1 MTTELVS
8 RRAVVVSW
16 LLPSLCLRYGF
27 AKPSVW
33 LCRKACKLRQFNG
46 FGSDYPLTL
55 SCFGLPYWSV
65 LEHLHVPWFFVALP
79 GTVCSLHEVSRSW
92 LRSPAH
98 IAGSWNDLA
107 RGPQIRNHWR
117 LSPSR
122 GRPLGT
128 PFPSEHAGRVLSPPH
143 LWRVAAR
150 ECWLNPHRKC
160 WLKPNTVVPS
170 TGAQLCHPSRS
181 ICTRDALT
189 RATGNNTSG
198 ELRDPT
204 LATRNDATSIVDN
217 ARVCSRCRPACWC
230 HRPQVR
236 KDRKEPIMHQSRGA
250 VSFTPLFTT
259 DDIGLRKDASV
270 EHVVKVFLNVG
281 EAMAARWI
289 EMPRGILLL
298 QAVPDQPAS
307 GAIYLYDRERRI
319 FFFVDFV
326 DGRDDTLTAT
336 EFDQL
341 VADYDLVS
349 CAANP
354 AFLSAGTGNTAM
366 A

>member
-16 LLPSLCLRYGF
+16 LLTSLCLRYGF

-33 LCRKACKLRQFNG
+33 LCRKAWKLRQFNG

-55 SCFGLPYWSV
+55 SCFGLRYWSV

-79 GTVCSLHEVSRSW
+79 DTVCSLHEVSRSW

-98 IAGSWNDLA
+98 IAGS
-107 RGPQIRNHWR
+107 
-117 LSPSR
+117 
-122 GRPLGT
+122 RPLGT
-128 PFPSEHAGRVLSPPH
+128 PFPSEHAGPVASPPH
-143 LWRVAAR
+143 LWRIAAR

-170 TGAQLCHPSRS
+170 TGAQLCHPYRS
-181 ICTRDALT
+181 ICTCVVLT
-189 RATGNNTSG
+189 RATGNNTSV

-204 LATRNDATSIVDN
+204 PATRNEATSTVDN

-289 EMPRGILLL
+289 EMPKGILLL
-298 QAVPDQPAS
+298 QAVPDEPAS
-307 GAIYLYDRERRI
+307 GAIYLYDRERHI